1 MNKQE
6 LIDVLVKDKAS
17 GIDSKAAAGR
27 AIDAILDA
35 IKKGIA
41 KDGSVALVGFGTFAV
56 KARKARKGRNPATG
70 EQITIKASKSVSFKA
85 GSDLKASAAKCK
97 AGKK

>member
-41 KDGSVALVGFGTFAV
+41 KDGAVALVGFGTFAV

-85 GSDLKASAAKCK
+85 GSDL
-97 AGKK
+97 